1 MSLLPI
7 SYFGDPVLRTKG
19 ARIESFDAE
28 LARFAD
34 DMVETMRDERGIGLA
49 AQQVGRALQFFVV
62 DLRSDK
68 GEAPDFTWSYDGK
81 PGAPLD
87 SFMPLAVANASLE
100 ILPDDEW
107 LYEEG
112 CLSFPG
118 LRGEVA
124 RQEKVRLKYQD
135 LKGVA
140 HEIVCD
146 GLFARCL
153 QHEHDHCQG
162 VLFIDRMEPR
172 DLARIRNKVVQLKR
186 DTEAELKARKK
197 ASKDAAP
204 SA

>member
-1 MSLLPI
+1 MPLLPI

-19 ARIESFDAE
+19 ERVENFDAE
-28 LARFAD
+28 LARFSAD
-34 DMVETMRDERGIGLA
+34 MLETMRDARGIGLA
-49 AQQVGRALQFFVV
+49 AQQVGRALQFFVA
-62 DLRSDK
+62 DLRPEK
-68 GEAPDFTWSYDGK
+68 GAEPPDFTWSFDGK

-87 SFMPLAVANASLE
+87 TFMPLCAANAQLE

-124 RQEKVRLKYQD
+124 RREKVRMRYQD
-135 LKGVA
+135 LSGA
-140 HEIVCD
+140 THEIVCD

-186 DTEAELKARKK
+186 DTEAEIKARKK
-197 ASKDAAP
+197 AAKESKPA
-204 SA
+204 